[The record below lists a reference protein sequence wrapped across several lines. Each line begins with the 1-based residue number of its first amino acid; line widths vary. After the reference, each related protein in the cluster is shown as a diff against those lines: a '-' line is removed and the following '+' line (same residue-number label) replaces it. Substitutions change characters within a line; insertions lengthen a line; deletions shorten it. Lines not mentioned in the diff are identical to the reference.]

1 MIHDLE
7 QRLNRLEEG
16 LKKAEETTEKANFR
30 TYLKL
35 KLKSFTDE
43 LTFKDW
49 MVVIVAVYLA
59 TCLGVLMTCACPI
72 PCHHAP

>member
-7 QRLNRLEEG
+7 QRVNRLEKG
-16 LKKAEETTEKANFR
+16 LKKAEAATDKANFR

-35 KLKSFTDE
+35 KLQSFTDE

-49 MVVIVAVYLA
+49 MIVVVGVYLA
-59 TCLGVLMTCACPI
+59 TCLGVLI
-72 PCHHAP
+72 SKGLH

>member
-7 QRLNRLEEG
+7 QRVNRLEEG
-16 LKKAEETTEKANFR
+16 LKKAEAATDKANFR

-35 KLKSFTDE
+35 KMQSFTDE

-49 MVVIVAVYLA
+49 MIVVIAVYLA
-59 TCLGVLMTCACPI
+59 TCLGVLI
-72 PCHHAP
+72 SKGLH

>member
-7 QRLNRLEEG
+7 QRVNRLEKG
-16 LKKAEETTEKANFR
+16 LKKAEAATDKANFR

-49 MVVIVAVYLA
+49 MIVIVAVYLA
-59 TCLGVLMTCACPI
+59 TCLGVLI
-72 PCHHAP
+72 SKGLH

>member
-7 QRLNRLEEG
+7 QRVNRLEKG
-16 LKKAEETTEKANFR
+16 LKKAEAASDKANFR

-49 MVVIVAVYLA
+49 MIVVVVVYLA
-59 TCLGVLMTCACPI
+59 TCLGVLI
-72 PCHHAP
+72 SKGLH

>member
-7 QRLNRLEEG
+7 QRVNRLEEG
-16 LKKAEETTEKANFR
+16 LKKAEAATDKANFR

-49 MVVIVAVYLA
+49 MIVVVGVYLA
-59 TCLGVLMTCACPI
+59 TCLGVLI
-72 PCHHAP
+72 SKGLH

>member
-7 QRLNRLEEG
+7 QRVNRLEEG
-16 LKKAEETTEKANFR
+16 LKKAEAATEKANFR

-49 MVVIVAVYLA
+49 MIVVVGVYLA
-59 TCLGVLMTCACPI
+59 TCLGVLI
-72 PCHHAP
+72 SKGLH

>member
-1 MIHDLE
+1 MLHDLE

-16 LKKAEETTEKANFR
+16 LKKAEEATDKANFR

-43 LTFKDW
+43 LSFKDW
-49 MVVIVAVYLA
+49 MVIIIAVYVA
-59 TCLGVLMTCACPI
+59 TCIGVLI
-72 PCHHAP
+72 SKGIY

>member
-7 QRLNRLEEG
+7 HRLNRLEEG
-16 LKKAEETTEKANFR
+16 LKKAEETTDKANFR

-43 LTFKDW
+43 LSFKDW
-49 MVVIVAVYLA
+49 MVVIIAVYLA
-59 TCLGVLMTCACPI
+59 TCLGVLITKGL
-72 PCHHAP
+72 H

>member
-7 QRLNRLEEG
+7 QRVNRLEEG
-16 LKKAEETTEKANFR
+16 LKKAEAATEKANFR

-49 MVVIVAVYLA
+49 MIVVVAVYLA
-59 TCLGVLMTCACPI
+59 TCLGVMISKGL
-72 PCHHAP
+72 H

>member
-7 QRLNRLEEG
+7 QRVNRLEKG
-16 LKKAEETTEKANFR
+16 LKKAEAATDKANFR

-49 MVVIVAVYLA
+49 MIVVVGVYLA
-59 TCLGVLMTCACPI
+59 TCLGVLI
-72 PCHHAP
+72 SKGLH

>member
-16 LKKAEETTEKANFR
+16 LKKAEEAVDKANFR

-35 KLKSFTDE
+35 KLKAFTNE
-43 LTFKDW
+43 LSFKDW
-49 MVVIVAVYLA
+49 MVVIIAVYVA
-59 TCLGVLMTCACPI
+59 TCIGVLI
-72 PCHHAP
+72 SKGIN

>member
-7 QRLNRLEEG
+7 QRVNRLEKG
-16 LKKAEETTEKANFR
+16 LKKAEAATDKANFR

-49 MVVIVAVYLA
+49 MIVVVAVYLA
-59 TCLGVLMTCACPI
+59 TCLGVLI
-72 PCHHAP
+72 SKGLH